1 MSDAAAMASRTARQL
16 RLQSPEQTRS
26 LGAALGAAVRGA
38 SIDSAVVIALNGE
51 LGAGKTTFV
60 SGFLRA
66 MGVEGAVR
74 SPTYTLIEPYER
86 VGASNPDAPVKSV
99 YHMDLYRLANAG
111 ELEMLAPRDLLE
123 PGCVLLVEWAE
134 RAGSALPPADLT
146 LTLAY
151 PPAESRLGSET
162 RRIISVESGS
172 LIGEG
177 LAASLQQPPDEDGLS
192 P

>member
-1 MSDAAAMASRTARQL
+1 MTDATAMASRTARRL
-16 RLQSPEQTRS
+16 RLQSPDQTRA
-26 LGAALGAAVRGA
+26 LGAALGAAVRDA
-38 SIDSAVVIALNGE
+38 RIDSAAIIALNGE

-86 VGASNPDAPVKSV
+86 VGEGDPDAQVKNV

-134 RAGSALPPADLT
+134 RAGAALPPADLT
-146 LTLAY
+146 LTLEY
-151 PPAESRLGSET
+151 PSAESRLDSET
-162 RRIISVESGS
+162 RRVLVVDPGTP
-172 LIGEG
+172 IGEE
-177 LAASLQQPPDEDGLS
+177 LAASLQQLPDEDRLS